1 MNILI
6 LNLPSPPLFD
16 VARDW
21 AGGFGIA
28 MPVRRKDY
36 GQSGKPSFH
45 SFLSYASAV
54 LSNESY
60 DYSILDCQR
69 LKYNRFQ
76 VLTEIKK
83 RDPDII
89 FSLIGLPSLKKDL
102 ELLGM
107 IKESLPNTMIVG
119 VGTVCQFVQNDIL
132 LKSKIDVALRNSYPY
147 VSNLIDL
154 IRALELGQNLKNVPG
169 ISYIKDGNVI
179 NTVEPPDVGLDKLL
193 PPNYDALEL
202 DGYESFQDLDGNQFS
217 YVPILGSKGC
227 PYSCIYCPYPLG
239 FGKKWTHRSPNDI
252 VDEIEYL
259 CTRGVKGFL
268 FRDQSFPMNKKYA
281 TNICEEIIHRKLHI
295 AWFCEA
301 RADHISRELL
311 KTMKKAGCKRIHY
324 GVETGDP
331 QLIKWG
337 KPQTNLDAI
346 RKAFRL
352 TKEAELWTNAHI
364 ILGWPEESL
373 KTLANTSRF
382 VAEIDPDYVNWNILT
397 PYPGTKLYE
406 MAKEANLI
414 LTHDWSKY
422 TSHTVVMKAKWLNAS
437 QLRMAAN
444 KIIRDY
450 SKRKMIK
457 LLKSVR
463 KKPRFVVNELRK
475 TTQGYFM

>member
-1 MNILI
+1 
-6 LNLPSPPLFD
+6 
-16 VARDW
+16 
-21 AGGFGIA
+21 
-28 MPVRRKDY
+28 
-36 GQSGKPSFH
+36 
-45 SFLSYASAV
+45 
-54 LSNESY
+54 
-60 DYSILDCQR
+60 
-69 LKYNRFQ
+69 
-76 VLTEIKK
+76 
-83 RDPDII
+83 
-89 FSLIGLPSLKKDL
+89 LIGLPSLKKDL
-102 ELLGM
+102 ELLDM

-169 ISYIKDGNVI
+169 ISYIKNGNLI
-179 NTVEPPDVGLDKLL
+179 NTVGPLDIGLDKLL
-193 PPNYDALEL
+193 PPNYDTLEL
-202 DGYESFQDLDGNQFS
+202 DGYESFQDLDGNHYS

-268 FRDQSFPMNKKYA
+268 FRDQSFPIYKKHT
-281 TNICEEIIHRKLHI
+281 TNICEEIIHRKLEV

-311 KTMKKAGCKRIHY
+311 ETMKKAGCKRIHY

-337 KPQTNLDAI
+337 KPGTNLNTV

-352 TKEAELWTNAHI
+352 TKEAGLWANAHM

-373 KTLANTSRF
+373 KTLAGTARF
-382 VAEIDPDYVNWNILT
+382 VTEIDPDYVNWNVLT

-406 MAKEANLI
+406 IAEENNLI
-414 LTHDWSKY
+414 LTHDWSRY
-422 TSHTVVMKAKWLNAS
+422 TSHTVVMRTKWLNAD

-444 KIIRDY
+444 RIIREY
-450 SKRKMIK
+450 SKQKMIK
-457 LLKSVR
+457 LLKSAR
-463 KKPRFVVNELRK
+463 KKPRFVVNELKK
-475 TTQGYFM
+475 TIQGYFM